1 MANGIAS
8 HAGGRLVA
16 RRKIRSWKT
25 SLLSVRST
33 PWRDSRSMIAPDV
46 CSAFTRRVICFQR
59 NPKEVAGLDV
69 FESRHPMFILS
80 EKIAPPTHNHTLS
93 NERAAEE
100 ARLKRSLDDDE
111 DRWVKNMVEN
121 LVGYARKI
129 GMGRS
134 QRH

>member
-1 MANGIAS
+1 
-8 HAGGRLVA
+8 
-16 RRKIRSWKT
+16 
-25 SLLSVRST
+25 
-33 PWRDSRSMIAPDV
+33 
-46 CSAFTRRVICFQR
+46 
-59 NPKEVAGLDV
+59 
-69 FESRHPMFILS
+69 MFILS